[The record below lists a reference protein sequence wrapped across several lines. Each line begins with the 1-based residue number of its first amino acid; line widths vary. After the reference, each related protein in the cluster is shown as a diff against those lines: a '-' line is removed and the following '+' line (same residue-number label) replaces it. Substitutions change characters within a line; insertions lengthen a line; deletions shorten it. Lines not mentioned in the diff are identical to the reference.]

1 MKSYTLKSYAKI
13 NLFLKVGRKLKK
25 KILHNIQSLVFL
37 INLSD
42 EIVIKKI
49 ASSCDKIKFIGKFKK
64 NIKNNDNS
72 IKNSL
77 LLLRKKN
84 FIKKNNYKIIVK
96 KNIPIF
102 SGFGGGSSNAATIIK
117 YFSRGKKISE
127 QNINYFSKYLGSDIR
142 LFFKSKKY
150 SRKIYLQLYNLKRV
164 ISFTF

>member
-64 NIKNNDNS
+64 NITNNTITSRYAYCKESTIGCRNC
-72 IKNSL
+72 
-77 LLLRKKN
+77 R
-84 FIKKNNYKIIVK
+84 
-96 KNIPIF
+96 F
-102 SGFGGGSSNAATIIK
+102 S
-117 YFSRGKKISE
+117 
-127 QNINYFSKYLGSDIR
+127 
-142 LFFKSKKY
+142 
-150 SRKIYLQLYNLKRV
+150 
-164 ISFTF
+164 